1 MARQADAAAIE
12 RIKAAREKS
21 LKIMQMDMNGS
32 LGKIAE
38 SKRNDIVETVT
49 GAEPVYTQ
57 NVPQGAVPQQRSAV
71 RPMQTTRM
79 SPSANKLPSAILESF
94 KNNPGADDRELMR
107 ALSGSDDLAF
117 LNAPTQQ
124 RQVVQETVQQ
134 PQTQTVIQPSGGID
148 YPMIRTI
155 VEEIVRKY
163 ASSIAKKVIN
173 ESKGS
178 NASTVNTMMLGEKFK
193 FLTDDGDIYEC
204 TMRKVSNINELK
216 NKRGVSK

>member
-38 SKRNDIVETVT
+38 SKRNSIAEAVN
-49 GAEPVYTQ
+49 GAEPKYATNPPQ
-57 NVPQGAVPQQRSAV
+57 GTVPQVNNTV
-71 RPMQTTRM
+71 RPMQRTTFG
-79 SPSANKLPSAILESF
+79 PSASKLPSAILESF
-94 KNNPGADDRELMR
+94 KTNPGGDDNEMMR
-107 ALSGSDDLAF
+107 QVMTGSNDLAF
-117 LNAPTQQ
+117 LDEMAVQ
-124 RQVVQETVQQ
+124 RKQAVRETVQQ
-134 PQTQTVIQPSGGID
+134 PQVQTTAQVSAGID

-204 TMRKVSNINELK
+204 TMKRVGNVKDRKK
-216 NKRGVSK
+216 NVNG

>member
-38 SKRNDIVETVT
+38 SKRNDIAEAVT
-49 GAEPVYTQ
+49 RAEPVYAQ
-57 NVPQGAVPQQRSAV
+57 NVPQGAVPQRRNAAK
-71 RPMQTTRM
+71 PMQTAIM
-79 SPSANKLPSAILESF
+79 GPSASKLPSAILESF

-107 ALSGSDDLAF
+107 TLSGSDDLAF

-134 PQTQTVIQPSGGID
+134 PQTQTIVQPSGGID

-163 ASSIAKKVIN
+163 AGSITKKVIN

-178 NASTVNTMMLGEKFK
+178 NVSTVNTMMIGDKFK
-193 FLTDDGDIYEC
+193 FLTDNGDIYEC
-204 TMRKVSNINELK
+204 TMKRVSNINEI
-216 NKRGVSK
+216 KRKKSAS

>member
-32 LGKIAE
+32 LSKIAE
-38 SKRNDIVETVT
+38 SKRNDIVGAVT
-49 GAEPVYTQ
+49 RAEPAYTQ

-94 KNNPGADDRELMR
+94 KNNPGADDMELMR

-134 PQTQTVIQPSGGID
+134 PQTQTIVQPSGAID

-163 ASSIAKKVIN
+163 AGSITKKVIN
-173 ESKGS
+173 ESKVG
-178 NASTVNTMMLGEKFK
+178 NVGTMNTIMIGDKFK
-193 FLTDDGDIYEC
+193 FLTDNGDIYEC
-204 TMRKVSNINELK
+204 TMKRVSNINEI
-216 NKRGVSK
+216 KRKKSAS

>member
-32 LGKIAE
+32 LSKIAE
-38 SKRNDIVETVT
+38 SKRNDIVDAVT
-49 GAEPVYTQ
+49 RAEPAYTQ
-57 NVPQGAVPQQRSAV
+57 NVPQVAVPQQRSTV

-94 KNNPGADDRELMR
+94 KNNPGADDMELMR

>member
-38 SKRNDIVETVT
+38 SKRNSIAEAVT
-49 GAEPVYTQ
+49 GAEPKYTTSLPQ
-57 NVPQGAVPQQRSAV
+57 GVVPQTNNAT
-71 RPMQTTRM
+71 RPMQRTTFG
-79 SPSANKLPSAILESF
+79 PSASKMPSAILESF
-94 KNNPGADDRELMR
+94 KANPGGDDNELMR
-107 ALSGSDDLAF
+107 QVLTGSDDLAF
-117 LNAPTQQ
+117 LNESPVE
-124 RQVVQETVQQ
+124 RKQVIRETVQQ
-134 PQTQTVIQPSGGID
+134 PQVQTTAQVSAGID

-204 TMRKVSNINELK
+204 TMKRVGNVKDRKK
-216 NKRGVSK
+216 NVNG

>member
-32 LGKIAE
+32 LSKIAE
-38 SKRNDIVETVT
+38 SKRNDIVDAVT
-49 GAEPVYTQ
+49 RAEPAYTQ

-94 KNNPGADDRELMR
+94 KNNPGADDMELMR

-134 PQTQTVIQPSGGID
+134 PQTQTIVQPSGGID

-163 ASSIAKKVIN
+163 AGSITKKVIN
-173 ESKGS
+173 ESKVG
-178 NASTVNTMMLGEKFK
+178 NVGTMNTIMIGDKFK
-193 FLTDDGDIYEC
+193 FLTDNGDIYEC
-204 TMRKVSNINELK
+204 TMKRVSNINEI
-216 NKRGVSK
+216 KRKKSAS

>member
-38 SKRNDIVETVT
+38 SKRDSIAETVT

-57 NVPQGAVPQQRSAV
+57 NAPQGAVSQRRSPV

-94 KNNPGADDRELMR
+94 KNNPGADDMEVMR

-134 PQTQTVIQPSGGID
+134 PQTQTIVQPSGGID

-163 ASSIAKKVIN
+163 AGSITKKVIN

-178 NASTVNTMMLGEKFK
+178 NVSTVNTMMIGDKFK
-193 FLTDDGDIYEC
+193 FLTDNGDIYEC
-204 TMRKVSNINELK
+204 TMKRVSNINEI
-216 NKRGVSK
+216 KRKKSAS